1 MLTTLL
7 LVALF
12 PTHTPAV
19 AADYVLNVPVRIEG
33 MRNLSSATLSCDI
46 YHFGAS
52 AVDRQS
58 LGIPGGGQVAVPLVD
73 GAYNGTL
80 SVTVTVSA
88 SNAIRYTPNTYGC
101 SLIFNWRNPDGTE
114 FLESMAGA
122 DARGAAYTR
131 MTGQAIT
138 ENTTE
143 ITGPLPSG
151 G

>member
-7 LVALF
+7 LMALF
-12 PTHTPAV
+12 PAHTPPV

-33 MRNLSSATLSCDI
+33 MRNLSSAMLSCDI

-52 AVDRQS
+52 PTDRQS
-58 LGIPGGGQVAVPLVD
+58 LGTPGGGRVTVPLVD
-73 GAYNGTL
+73 GAYTGTL

-88 SNAIRYTPNTYGC
+88 ANAIRYTPNTYGC
-101 SLIFNWRNPDGTE
+101 SLVFRWRNPDGTE
-114 FLESMAGA
+114 FNESMAGSDERA
-122 DARGAAYTR
+122 TAYTR

-151 G
+151 